1 MTEGKKLV
9 SAGVVARELGLSP
22 VRVRQLAHAGIL
34 PASRTPGGH
43 RRFDLAEVRAAIAAQ
58 RDSLIDMTMPL
69 AGLAEDAVWRHF
81 VDTLPNQS
89 EDARKIEVY
98 AFTEMLNN
106 AIDHSQG
113 SSARVRVWEDDDA
126 LSFEIAD
133 DGIGVFAH
141 VQESFAL
148 PNVFAAVAEL
158 TKGKRTS
165 AADRHSGEGIFFTSK
180 AVDDFELCS
189 NGVIWRVDNSV
200 EDQAVGESSVTT
212 GTKVRF
218 TVKSQTAHSLSE
230 VFRRFSREHE
240 FNRSQ
245 PVIKLFEI
253 GSEFVSRSEAK
264 RLLDGMDSFEVIT
277 LDFRD
282 VSLVGQGFV
291 DEVFRVWAN
300 GHPDISL
307 QPINMN
313 EAVEFM
319 VERGLPDTTFRD

>member
-1 MTEGKKLV
+1 MAEVKKLV
-9 SAGVVARELGLSP
+9 SAGVIARELGLSP
-22 VRVRQLAHAGIL
+22 VRIRQLAEAGIL
-34 PASRTPGGH
+34 PATRTPGGH
-43 RRFDLAEVRAAIAAQ
+43 RRFNLAELRLAIASR
-58 RDSLIDMTMPL
+58 RDSLIDCTMPL
-69 AGLAEDAVWRHF
+69 AGLAEDAVWRDF
-81 VDTLPNQS
+81 VDTLPIQS

-113 SSARVRVWEDDDA
+113 SSARVRVWEDDNA
-126 LSFEIAD
+126 LSFEITD

-141 VQESFAL
+141 VQKSFAL
-148 PNVFAAVAEL
+148 PDVFAAVAEL

-189 NGVIWRVDNSV
+189 NGVVWRVDNGV
-200 EDQAVGESSVTT
+200 GDQAVGESSVTT
-212 GTKVRF
+212 GTRVTF
-218 TVKSQTAHSLSE
+218 MVKSKTTRSLSE

-264 RLLDGMDSFEVIT
+264 RLLDGMDSFEEIT

-291 DEVFRVWAN
+291 DEVFRVWAK

-307 QPINMN
+307 RPINMN

-319 VERGLPDTTFRD
+319 VDRGLPRD